1 VLDRRELRWVIHSV
15 ALGRAVAYAMNGQS
29 GRKSASTAHPG
40 GLRFLITSFVV
51 GAVTLL
57 LFGGWAGTPL
67 ANLGAQGALSA
78 SSEHVPAAVV
88 QPVRGGGTTVPSP
101 AGNLPQTIPVGHA
114 PELPVIDPTNGWVYV
129 PNLDSNNVSILA
141 GTSVVGAVALNAS
154 PVSAVVDSAN
164 GWVYVATVPT
174 NSSAASYVDI
184 VNGSSVAAS
193 VELGTGVNISGSV
206 YSPAN
211 GCVYEVSFT
220 TDTAF
225 VVNGTAV
232 VANPNVG
239 SGAGTP
245 VFDPM
250 NGYVYVPNMGSS
262 TVTYL
267 NGTASNSSGP
277 NGSVTVDSDPVD
289 VVIDSA
295 NGFAYVIDQW
305 TGWNTGSVS
314 ILNGSNLVKNVFLAV
329 DSFGYEPT
337 QGFWDPVHGVVYVLT
352 QGDFRGYYSAVE
364 VVQGLALAATDLA
377 YPYGSEPLQATF
389 DPAYGY
395 LLVTNPT
402 GGPNLTLVSNSSI
415 VGNLSEPSG
424 IQDGA
429 FDSANGLLYL
439 PLGEGNGSTNL
450 TVLNG
455 SSPLPMISSFTA
467 TPSPDRL
474 GSMVVFDANTSGGLE
489 SFSYSYTGLPPG
501 CLSANTSVLSCVPR
515 TPGFFQVGVQVDA
528 PSGLGSSRTLTLQ
541 VLPAQVNSFIAA
553 PSSVEI
559 GSPSTGS
566 TNFTLNFS
574 GGIGPFTYVYYG
586 LPPGCASA
594 NVSPLPCVPDA
605 ASVSGGSPTRYSVFV
620 NVTDAAGNYF
630 NSNNS
635 NANLNVFSPF
645 SAAANVSDPT
655 VDVGESDQFTASPIG
670 GSGSATYAW
679 LFGDGTSSPLPV
691 AAHTYRTTGNY
702 TAQLWANDSL
712 GGAVHRTF
720 PIRVDP
726 ALSVGLTVSNAS
738 PTIGESVQFNAS
750 ASGGGGL
757 YSYSYLGFPPGC
769 VSVDSPT
776 VGCLP
781 TQAGTYNV
789 SVNVTDTNSGSAR
802 ASIAFTVV
810 FGFTV
815 IAPSSAVVGQPVTL
829 VVQVATAAGT
839 LHYGYTGLPPG
850 CQSADSAQLTCT
862 PTAAGQYSVGITVT
876 SSLYGAAHKNVALSI
891 VGNQGMTSGS
901 DVLIEGI
908 ALGMVAVAGVAL
920 VVFLLLRRSGSRPP
934 APEPPKTPG

>member
-1 VLDRRELRWVIHSV
+1 VLARCGLRWVIHSA
-15 ALGRAVAYAMNGQS
+15 ALGRVVAYSMNGQS
-29 GRKSASTAHPG
+29 GRWFASRAHPG
-40 GLRFLITSFVV
+40 GLRFPTSTFVIGV
-51 GAVTLL
+51 ATLL
-57 LFGGWAGTPL
+57 LFGGWAAAPL
-67 ANLGAQGALSA
+67 TEFVAQAALPHDSVHFHATAIQTERAGAAIMPHTAANPLL
-78 SSEHVPAAVV
+78 
-88 QPVRGGGTTVPSP
+88 
-101 AGNLPQTIPVGHA
+101 TIPVGHA
-114 PELPVIDPTNGWVYV
+114 PELPVVDPTNGWVYV
-129 PNLDSNNVSILA
+129 PNLDSNNVSILS

-174 NSSAASYVDI
+174 NSSAPSYVDV
-184 VNGSSVAAS
+184 VNGFSVTAS
-193 VELGTGVNISGSV
+193 VELGTGVNVSGSV

-220 TDTAF
+220 TDTAY

-232 VANPNVG
+232 VANLTVG
-239 SGAGTP
+239 SGPGTP
-245 VFDPM
+245 VFDPL

-262 TVTYL
+262 SVTYL
-267 NGTASNSSGP
+267 NGSASNSSGP

-439 PLGEGNGSTNL
+439 PLGEGNGSTNV

-455 SSPLPMISSFTA
+455 SSPLPVISSFTA

-474 GSMVVFDANTSGGLE
+474 GSTVVFDANASGGSG
-489 SFSYSYTGLPPG
+489 SFSYSYSGLPPG
-501 CLSANTSVLSCVPR
+501 CLTANTSVLSCVPR
-515 TPGFFQVGVQVDA
+515 TPGYFQVGVQVDA

-559 GSPSTGS
+559 GSQSTSS

-586 LPPGCASA
+586 LPPGCVSA
-594 NVSPLPCVPDA
+594 NVSPLPCVPNA

-635 NANLNVFSPF
+635 NAILNVYSPF
-645 SAAANVSDPT
+645 SATANVSDPT

-679 LFGDGTSSPLPV
+679 LFGDGTSSLLPV

-712 GGAVHRTF
+712 GGAFHQTF

-726 ALSVGLTVSNAS
+726 ALSVVLTVSNAS
-738 PTIGESVQFNAS
+738 PTIGESVQFNAT
-750 ASGGGGL
+750 ASGGGGS
-757 YSYSYLGFPPGC
+757 YSYTYLGFPPGC
-769 VSVDSPT
+769 VSIDSPT

-789 SVNVTDTNSGSAR
+789 SVNATDTNAGSAR
-802 ASIAFTVV
+802 ASITFTVV

-815 IAPSSAVVGQPVTL
+815 VAPSSSVVGQPVTL
-829 VVQVATAAGT
+829 VVQVANVAGT
-839 LHYGYTGLPPG
+839 LQYGYTGLPPG

-862 PTAAGQYSVGITVT
+862 PTSAGLYSVGVTVT
-876 SSLYGAAHKNVALSI
+876 SSLYGAAHKNVALKI
-891 VGNQGMTSGS
+891 VANHGMSSGS
-901 DVLIEGI
+901 EVLIEGI

-920 VVFLLLRRSGSRPP
+920 VVFLLLRRSGRRPP